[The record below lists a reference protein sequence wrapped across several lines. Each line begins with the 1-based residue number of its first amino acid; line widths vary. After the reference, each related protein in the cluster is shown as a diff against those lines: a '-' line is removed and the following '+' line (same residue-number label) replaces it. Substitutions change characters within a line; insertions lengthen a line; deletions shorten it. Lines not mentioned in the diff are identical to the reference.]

1 MILDKRTEFC
11 DNVALNTGAPGNYVL
26 GDSIDTGAAGLN
38 QGSGSDVYLVIT
50 VDQVATSGG
59 AATAAFNLVTDDNS
73 ALSSPTILL
82 SSQAFP
88 LAQLVA
94 GRVLYAVQ
102 LPNSLN
108 YERYLGVSQTTGT
121 AAFTG
126 GRISAFL
133 TAEPTAWRAYAD
145 AVN

>member
-1 MILDKRTEFC
+1 MILDERTEFC
-11 DNVALNTGAPGNYVL
+11 DNVALNTGAPGTFVL
-26 GDSIDTGAAGLN
+26 GDSIDLGAAGLN
-38 QGSGSDVYLVIT
+38 VGPGSDVYLVIT
-50 VDQVATSGG
+50 TDQAATSGG
-59 AATAAFNLVTDDNS
+59 AATATFNLVTDDNS
-73 ALSSPTILL
+73 ALSSPTTLL
-82 SSQAFP
+82 SSQAFTI
-88 LAQLVA
+88 AQLAA
-94 GRVLYAVQ
+94 GRVIYAAQ

-133 TAEPTAWRAYAD
+133 TAEPSAWRAYAD